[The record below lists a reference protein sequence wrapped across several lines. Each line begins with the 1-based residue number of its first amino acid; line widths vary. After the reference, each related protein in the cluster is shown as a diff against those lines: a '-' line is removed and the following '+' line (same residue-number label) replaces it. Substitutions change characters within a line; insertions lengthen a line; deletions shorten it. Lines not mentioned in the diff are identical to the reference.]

1 MGKIYLTKSIMTFD
15 YRSERKCVSQKI
27 TNKLFNS
34 HQMRRKYNFF
44 IIPEEWFLQVSPH
57 TPQFLPPE
65 PVLHH
70 NMVFCTFSMHS

>member
-27 TNKLFNS
+27 INKLFNS

-57 TPQFLPPE
+57 TPHFVP
-65 PVLHH
+65 
-70 NMVFCTFSMHS
+70 